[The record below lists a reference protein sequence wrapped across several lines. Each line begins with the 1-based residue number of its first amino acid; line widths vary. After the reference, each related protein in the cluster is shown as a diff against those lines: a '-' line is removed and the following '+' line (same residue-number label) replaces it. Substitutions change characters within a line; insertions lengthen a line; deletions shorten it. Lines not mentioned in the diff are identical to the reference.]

1 MEKEWLPAYLPK
13 QRWFG
18 AKSRQIAATAISDWG
33 HMGDL
38 ALALVEITYAGGD
51 RDSYFVPL
59 AISIGAAGDAVF
71 KNQSSA
77 ILATVMTPEGSGYLH
92 DGMFDD
98 EAGRDFLTLIGDA
111 GELTMHRGKVSGL
124 PSANFAELRGEE
136 ALEPR
141 LGSAEQS
148 NTSILFGNRLILKIF
163 RRQQAGPNPDTEI
176 GRYLTEHSGFRAIP
190 PFGGAVE
197 YQPAAP
203 AGEEGMSSTLAMLQG
218 LVPNEGDGWE
228 WTLEELQRYFELAA
242 VNTMPEERYPRTHVS
257 FTELSDHPESDW
269 TREHVGTYLDAAAL
283 LGRRTAEMHL
293 ALAQPTEDAAFSPE
307 PMTDADLEVLRTDL
321 SAHANAAFDA
331 LRQNLSHLPAEVEEM
346 SGLVLSRRR
355 RVAER
360 LGQVGYLSP
369 SWLRTRVHGD
379 YHLGQVLRTRG
390 DFVILD
396 FEGEPA
402 RALAERRAK
411 QSPMKDVAGML
422 RSFSYAA
429 YSGLMRVLTRRPGD
443 ADRLEPW
450 ARLWEQSVCGAF
462 LRAYRLTMKTTDR
475 GVVPAETEAFEQLL
489 EIYVLDKALYE
500 LMYEL
505 NNRPAWV
512 RIPLA
517 GILALPLR

>member
-1 MEKEWLPAYLPK
+1 
-13 QRWFG
+13 
-18 AKSRQIAATAISDWG
+18 
-33 HMGDL
+33 
-38 ALALVEITYAGGD
+38 
-51 RDSYFVPL
+51 
-59 AISIGAAGDAVF
+59 
-71 KNQSSA
+71 
-77 ILATVMTPEGSGYLH
+77 
-92 DGMFDD
+92 MFDD
-98 EAGRDFLTLIGDA
+98 ETARELLALIRDG
-111 GELTMHRGKVSGL
+111 GELTMQHGKVRGV
-124 PSANFAELRGEE
+124 PSAHFAELRGEE

-141 LGSAEQS
+141 RGSAEQS
-148 NTSILFGNRLILKIF
+148 NTSILFGSRLILKVF

-176 GRYLTEHSGFRAIP
+176 GRYLTEHSGFRAIA
-190 PFGGAVE
+190 PFGGSVE
-197 YQPAAP
+197 YHPLAP
-203 AGEEGMSSTLAMLQG
+203 EAEETASATLAMLQG

-228 WTLEELQRYFELAA
+228 WTLEDLQRYFEQ
-242 VNTMPEERYPRTHVS
+242 VSVVHMPEEHFPRANVAL
-257 FTELSDHPESDW
+257 TEISEHPESEW

-293 ALAQPTEDAAFSPE
+293 ALGQPTHDEAFAPE
-307 PMTDADLEVLRTDL
+307 PMTETDL
-321 SAHANAAFDA
+321 SLLRAGLSEHANAAFDA
-331 LRQNLSHLPAEVEEM
+331 LRQNLSRLPGEVEEM

-360 LGQVGYLSP
+360 LGRVGDLS
-369 SWLRTRVHGD
+369 SAGLRTRVHGD
-379 YHLGQVLRTRG
+379 YHLGQVLRSRG

-402 RALAERRAK
+402 RSLLERRAK

-443 ADRLEPW
+443 AERLEPW
-450 ARLWEQSVCGAF
+450 ARLWEQSACSAF
-462 LRAYRLTMKTTDR
+462 LRAYRLTMR
-475 GVVPAETEAFEQLL
+475 AANGMMVPAETEAFEQLL